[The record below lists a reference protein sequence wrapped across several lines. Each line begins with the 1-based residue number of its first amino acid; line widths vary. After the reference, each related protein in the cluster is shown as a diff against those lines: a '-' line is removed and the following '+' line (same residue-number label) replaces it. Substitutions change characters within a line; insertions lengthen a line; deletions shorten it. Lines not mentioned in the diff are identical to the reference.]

1 MAKTSGYSDFSI
13 ARIIIHHVTT
23 WSLDQKKP
31 AGYLFYD
38 PLITN
43 VMSSFFQILF
53 KKLKSYSLVWLIN
66 KLMLA

>member
-1 MAKTSGYSDFSI
+1 MHL
-13 ARIIIHHVTT
+13 IIRP
-23 WSLDQKKP
+23 KKL